1 MSAAGPDKR
10 HRLPHGVRRL
20 LSLLEEPLIFF
31 VRRRTIRR
39 SANWKIDTARR
50 WRGKRFGVKIS
61 EILSY
66 LGAAALVVVVV
77 WSVVVLVQGPGI
89 LKSPT
94 ERCDKYS
101 AACGIAVGFLIPLLS
116 VALASAVF
124 LFFRLWFVKSS
135 VVKKAKNSPGR
146 SVETAPRNIG
156 DIVGRDELCQ
166 VIMEDVR
173 HHDIRR
179 PHLLVGGVGTGKTA
193 VLVRLTELLAG
204 HGAVPVPIR
213 LRDVQDPDRLN
224 FRDMAS
230 RRFQAMTEGRLL
242 SLGEAEKVWRQ
253 LNKDDKIVVLADGLE
268 EALSEGSAVR
278 DRDNLIRLAIHRA
291 RESGM
296 PLIIASRPHDCLR
309 GADATIMELEP
320 LSAEAALEYIDR
332 DSNNDDRRRLEW
344 IVEAAGLT
352 ELPLYLQIT
361 RQLSLK
367 DRLDHLSAGGTAK
380 KVDTRSLDR
389 DRSQLRR
396 HLLNTWMEALFDGH
410 LMPAV
415 PLDHDEREAAVE
427 WLSALACIGL
437 KADTI
442 DVKFED
448 YYATDEIATK
458 PGASQRPK
466 YKKID
471 SEIQDF
477 LQKRLPRRGLDIR
490 LAVTWGDQLRL
501 VEAQGERLRFSH
513 SIMQAYLGSRFMRT
527 ALEDP
532 DFRKDAETKLQ
543 NPDASSSSRWFC
555 TPVRRSLTSKNL
567 PRANAWRQAQG
578 RRRPAKG
585 DPMPPGPPRR
595 RRGGWRSTTADA
607 PAAATTASA
616 APPARSRVLPGEQA
630 AGPAAL
636 STGEAPA
643 PLAPILCSGVA
654 SIRDVL
660 VRSACETSN
669 DVKKLYLYA
678 AALEIDSLLDDSC
691 HGSIAKS
698 VADGWADI
706 RGGDPRTLDEAKLEL
721 VHRFGDAAR
730 AIAGRLARGKRLPDP
745 AYGEL
750 LRIGRREHS
759 YPIRLAIAE
768 EIGAGGDDA
777 FAVLHNP
784 AGLPPVDA
792 WTRASWPAR
801 SAEKAWNLS
810 KDLGNQAS
818 AKPDRVDRPGNTDQP
833 ANEDKNRTLRGR
845 TLCAWVAPQLAGSV
859 NAHRD
864 GARRELRLW
873 LDRVGHGGA
882 GPAEDDFSVLLEVAL
897 AQGFKHAANRRQPRV
912 LQEASFHLAEQAMEM
927 LKRARFWFS
936 QLTLIHALCLW
947 EMPEPAGQR
956 HNSAATRPNGQSSTR
971 DRAHRRGS
979 NPEATV
985 GRWREM
991 TGANK
996 DHPFVA
1002 EACDL
1007 AVQALKTGRPERF
1020 LWIDESGIVSNVGSR
1035 ATQATS
1041 DRKPGSLWIPPSAGW
1056 AALDPRAQQLVADV
1070 LLVLNLAERGDEPE
1084 EIEQRLMRVDRTELP
1099 PCLTSDRDP
1108 LDPSRTVGGL
1118 YTAPGTHCVDGCP
1131 FRLCP
1136 YPPKGVQTYRSELS
1150 EAFCRGQQ
1158 TLLSRGLT
1166 APWQLILRADL
1177 KEFWADM
1184 ADRDRGGGT
1193 DEDRD

>member
-10 HRLPHGVRRL
+10 RRLPHWVRRL
-20 LSLLEEPLIFF
+20 LALIEEPVIFF

-39 SANWKIDTARR
+39 SAKWNIDTARR
-50 WRGKRFGVKIS
+50 WRRKRPGVTIL

-66 LGAAALVVVVV
+66 LGAVALVLVVV

-89 LKSPT
+89 LKSLND
-94 ERCDKYS
+94 RCDRYS
-101 AACGIAVGFLIPLLS
+101 AACGAAVGFLIPLLS

-124 LFFRLWFVKSS
+124 LFFRLWFVKSP
-135 VVKKAKNSPGR
+135 VVKKAKNSPGEL
-146 SVETAPRNIG
+146 VETAPRNIG
-156 DIVGRDELCQ
+156 DVVGRDELCQ

-173 HHDIRR
+173 HRDIRR

-193 VLVRLTELLAG
+193 VLVHLTELLAE

-213 LRDVQDPDRLN
+213 LRDAQDPDRLN
-224 FRDMAS
+224 FREMAA
-230 RRFQAMTEGRLL
+230 RRFVAMTEGRLL
-242 SLGEAEKVWRQ
+242 SQGEAEKVWRQ

-268 EALSEGSAVR
+268 EALSEGSAVQ

-296 PLIIASRPHDCLR
+296 PLIIASRPHDPLR

-332 DSNNDDRRRLEW
+332 DSNSDDRRRLEW

-367 DRLDHLSAGGTAK
+367 DRLDYLSAGGTAK
-380 KVDTRSLDR
+380 TVDTRSLDR

-396 HLLNTWMEALFDGH
+396 HLLDTWMEALFDGH

-415 PLDHDEREAAVE
+415 PLDHKEREAAVE

-448 YYATDEIATK
+448 YYATDERGTK
-458 PGASQRPK
+458 PEVGQRPR
-466 YKKID
+466 YKQID
-471 SEIQDF
+471 STIQDF
-477 LQKRLPRRGLDIR
+477 LKEALHRRRLDMR
-490 LAVTWGDQLRL
+490 LAVTWGDQLGI
-501 VEAQGERLRFSH
+501 VEAHGEGLRFPH
-513 SIMQAYLGSRFMRT
+513 SIMQAYLGSRFIRSAM
-527 ALEDP
+527 EDP
-532 DFRKDAETKLQ
+532 DFRKDAETKLR
-543 NPDASSSSRWFC
+543 NPGREFLIALVLYSRSQVTDQQGPAASGR
-555 TPVRRSLTSKNL
+555 VAQ
-567 PRANAWRQAQG
+567 PRAHG

-585 DPMPPGPPRR
+585 D
-595 RRGGWRSTTADA
+595 
-607 PAAATTASA
+607 
-616 APPARSRVLPGEQA
+616 
-630 AGPAAL
+630 
-636 STGEAPA
+636 
-643 PLAPILCSGVA
+643 LCSVG

-660 VRSACETSN
+660 VRCASETSN

-698 VADGWADI
+698 LADGWADI

-721 VHRFGDAAR
+721 VRRFGDAAR
-730 AIAGRLARGKRLPDP
+730 AIAGRRTRGKSLPDP

-750 LRIGRREHS
+750 LRVGRREPS

-777 FAVLHNP
+777 FTVLHKP
-784 AGLPPVDA
+784 AGHPPVDA
-792 WTRASWPAR
+792 WTRASWSAR
-801 SAEKAWNLS
+801 SAEKARS
-810 KDLGNQAS
+810 FSTDLGNWAS

-833 ANEDKNRTLRGR
+833 ANEDKNRILRGR
-845 TLCAWVAPQLAGSV
+845 TLSAWLAPQLAGSV
-859 NAHRD
+859 NDHRD
-864 GARRELRLW
+864 QAKQELRLW
-873 LDRVGHGGA
+873 LDQVGHRDA
-882 GPAEDDFSVLLEVAL
+882 GPGEDDFSVLLEVAL

-912 LQEASFHLAEQAMEM
+912 LQEASFYLAEQATEM

-947 EMPEPAGQR
+947 EMPEPAEQR
-956 HNSAATRPNGQSSTR
+956 HNGAATRPNGQSGMR
-971 DRAHRRGS
+971 DRAHRHGS

-1007 AVQALKTGRPERF
+1007 AVQALKTGHPERF

-1035 ATQATS
+1035 ATQPGSDRKPHS

-1084 EIEQRLMRVDRTELP
+1084 EIEQRLTRVDRSELP
-1099 PCLTSDRDP
+1099 PCLTRDRDP
-1108 LDPSRTVGGL
+1108 LDPRRTVGGL
-1118 YTAPGTHCVDGCP
+1118 YTAPGSHCVDGCP

-1158 TLLSRGLT
+1158 TLLSRGLS
-1166 APWQLILRADL
+1166 APWQSILRADL

-1184 ADRDRGGGT
+1184 ADRARGNGA